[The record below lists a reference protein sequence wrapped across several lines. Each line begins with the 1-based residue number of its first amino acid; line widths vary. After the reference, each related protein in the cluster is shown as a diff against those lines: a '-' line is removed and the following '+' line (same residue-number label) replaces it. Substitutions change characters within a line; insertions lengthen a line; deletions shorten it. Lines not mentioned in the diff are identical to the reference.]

1 MSWLRSFACML
12 ALWCA
17 SAFAA
22 PISVGIDRNVN
33 LALGTRNFG
42 PIAVPD
48 DVTACTLAFDRSKWT
63 NPAATLSAQLETSVD
78 GGATWQ
84 AWVGLTSVG
93 SADATMTITSMSRV
107 LPPGTGRQIRGNYV
121 VTGARF
127 RSTVT
132 AACS

>member
-1 MSWLRSFACML
+1 MRFISLLMVLWASS
-12 ALWCA
+12 AL
-17 SAFAA
+17 AA
-22 PISVGIDRNVN
+22 PISVDIDKNVN
-33 LALGTRNFG
+33 LAIGTRNFG

-48 DVTACTLAFDRSKWT
+48 DVTVCTLAFDRSRWT
-63 NPAATLSAQLETSVD
+63 NSAAALSAQLEISVD

-93 SADATMTITSMSRV
+93 GTDATMTTTFMRRV

>member
-1 MSWLRSFACML
+1 MRFISLLMVLWASS
-12 ALWCA
+12 AL
-17 SAFAA
+17 AA
-22 PISVGIDRNVN
+22 PISVDIDKNVN
-33 LALGTRNFG
+33 LAIGTRNFG

-48 DVTACTLAFDRSKWT
+48 DVAVCTLAFDRSRWT
-63 NPAATLSAQLETSVD
+63 NSAAALSAQLEISVD

-93 SADATMTITSMSRV
+93 GTDATMTTTSMRRV

>member
-1 MSWLRSFACML
+1 MRLIVAILCLFSLVRGAG
-12 ALWCA
+12 
-17 SAFAA
+17 AA
-22 PISVGIDRNVN
+22 PISVDIDRNVN
-33 LALGTRNFG
+33 LAIGTRTFG

-48 DVTACTLAFDRSKWT
+48 DVTVCSLTIDRSRWT
-63 NPAATLSAQLETSVD
+63 NPAAALSAQLETSVD

-84 AWVGLTSVG
+84 SWVGLTSIG
-93 SADATMTITSMSRV
+93 SADATMTITGMIRA
-107 LPPGTGRQIRGNYV
+107 LPEGTGRQIRGNYV

>member
-1 MSWLRSFACML
+1 MRLIVTILCLFSLVRA
-12 ALWCA
+12 AG
-17 SAFAA
+17 AA
-22 PISVGIDRNVN
+22 PISVTIGNNIN

-48 DVTACTLAFDRSKWT
+48 DVTVCSLSIDRTQWT
-63 NPAATLSAQLETSVD
+63 NPAAALSAQLETSVD

-93 SADATMTITSMSRV
+93 SADATMATTFMSRA
-107 LPPGTGRQIRGNYV
+107 LPAGTGRQIRGNYV
-121 VTGARF
+121 VTGVRF

-132 AACS
+132 AACF

>member
-1 MSWLRSFACML
+1 MRLIVTILCLFSLVRA
-12 ALWCA
+12 AG
-17 SAFAA
+17 AA
-22 PISVGIDRNVN
+22 PISVTIDNNIN

-48 DVTACTLAFDRSKWT
+48 DVTVCSLSIDRTQWT
-63 NPAATLSAQLETSVD
+63 NPAAALSAQLETSVD

-93 SADATMTITSMSRV
+93 SADATMATTFMSQA
-107 LPPGTGRQIRGNYV
+107 LPAGTGRQIRGNYV
-121 VTGARF
+121 VTGVRF

-132 AACS
+132 AACF

>member
-1 MSWLRSFACML
+1 MRLIVTILCLFSLVRA
-12 ALWCA
+12 AG
-17 SAFAA
+17 AA
-22 PISVGIDRNVN
+22 PISVTIGNNIN

-48 DVTACTLAFDRSKWT
+48 DVTVCSLSIDRTQWT
-63 NPAATLSAQLETSVD
+63 NPAAALSAQLETSVD

-93 SADATMTITSMSRV
+93 SADATMATTSMSRA
-107 LPPGTGRQIRGNYV
+107 LPAGTGRQIRGNYV
-121 VTGARF
+121 VTGVRF

-132 AACS
+132 AACF

>member
-1 MSWLRSFACML
+1 MRFISLLMV
-12 ALWCA
+12 LWA
-17 SAFAA
+17 SSVLAA
-22 PISVGIDRNVN
+22 PISVDIDKNVN
-33 LALGTRNFG
+33 LAIGTRNFG

-48 DVTACTLAFDRSKWT
+48 DVDVCTLAFDRSQWT
-63 NPAATLSAQLETSVD
+63 NSAAALSAQLEISVD

-93 SADATMTITSMSRV
+93 GTDATMPTTSMSRA
-107 LPPGTGRQIRGNYV
+107 LPAGTGRQIRGKYV
-121 VTGARF
+121 VTGNRF

>member
-1 MSWLRSFACML
+1 MRLIVTILCLFSLVRA
-12 ALWCA
+12 AG
-17 SAFAA
+17 AA
-22 PISVGIDRNVN
+22 PISVTIDNNIN

-48 DVTACTLAFDRSKWT
+48 DVTVCSLSINRTQWT
-63 NPAATLSAQLETSVD
+63 NPAAALSAQLETSVD

-93 SADATMTITSMSRV
+93 SADATMATTFMSRV
-107 LPPGTGRQIRGNYV
+107 LPAGTGRQIRGNYV
-121 VTGARF
+121 VTGVRF

-132 AACS
+132 AACF

>member
-1 MSWLRSFACML
+1 MRFISLLMVLWASS
-12 ALWCA
+12 AL
-17 SAFAA
+17 AA
-22 PISVGIDRNVN
+22 PISVDIDKNVN
-33 LALGTRNFG
+33 LAIGTRNFG

-48 DVTACTLAFDRSKWT
+48 DVTVCTLAFDRSRWT
-63 NPAATLSAQLETSVD
+63 NSAAALSAQLEISVD

-93 SADATMTITSMSRV
+93 GTDATMTTTSMRRV

>member
-1 MSWLRSFACML
+1 MRFISLLMVLWASS
-12 ALWCA
+12 AL
-17 SAFAA
+17 AA
-22 PISVGIDRNVN
+22 PISVDIDKNVN
-33 LALGTRNFG
+33 LAIGTRNFG

-48 DVTACTLAFDRSKWT
+48 DVTVCTLAFDRSRWT
-63 NPAATLSAQLETSVD
+63 NPAAALSAQLEISVD

-93 SADATMTITSMSRV
+93 GTDATMTTTSMSRA
-107 LPPGTGRQIRGNYV
+107 LPAGTGRQIRGKYV
-121 VTGARF
+121 VTGNRF

>member
-1 MSWLRSFACML
+1 MRLIVTILCLFSLVRA
-12 ALWCA
+12 AG
-17 SAFAA
+17 AA
-22 PISVGIDRNVN
+22 PISVTIDNNIN

-48 DVTACTLAFDRSKWT
+48 DVTVCSLSIDRTQWT
-63 NPAATLSAQLETSVD
+63 NPAAALSAQLEISVD

-93 SADATMTITSMSRV
+93 SADATMATTFMSRA
-107 LPPGTGRQIRGNYV
+107 LPAGTGRQIRGNYV
-121 VTGARF
+121 VTGIRF

-132 AACS
+132 AACF

>member
-1 MSWLRSFACML
+1 MRLIVTILCLFSLVRA
-12 ALWCA
+12 AG
-17 SAFAA
+17 AA
-22 PISVGIDRNVN
+22 PISVTIDNNIN

-48 DVTACTLAFDRSKWT
+48 DVTVCRLSIARTQWT
-63 NPAATLSAQLETSVD
+63 NPAAALSAQLEISVD

-93 SADATMTITSMSRV
+93 SADATMATTSMSRA
-107 LPPGTGRQIRGNYV
+107 LPAGTGRQIRGNYV
-121 VTGARF
+121 VTGVRF

-132 AACS
+132 AACF

>member
-1 MSWLRSFACML
+1 MRFISVLL
-12 ALWCA
+12 ALLWA
-17 SAFAA
+17 TLSVAA
-22 PISVGIDRNVN
+22 PISVDIDRKVN
-33 LALGTRNFG
+33 LAIGTRTFG

-48 DVTACTLAFDRSKWT
+48 DVTVCSLSIDRTQWT
-63 NPAATLSAQLETSVD
+63 NPAAALSAQLEISVD

-93 SADATMTITSMSRV
+93 SADATMATTFMSRA
-107 LPPGTGRQIRGNYV
+107 LPAGTGRQIRGNYV

>member
-1 MSWLRSFACML
+1 MRFISVSL
-12 ALWCA
+12 ALLLWA
-17 SAFAA
+17 SPSGAA
-22 PISVGIDRNVN
+22 LISVTIDNNIN

-48 DVTACTLAFDRSKWT
+48 DVTVCTLAFDRSQWT
-63 NPAATLSAQLETSVD
+63 NPAAALSAQLEISVD

-93 SADATMTITSMSRV
+93 SADATMPTTSMSRA
-107 LPPGTGRQIRGNYV
+107 LPAGTGRQIRGKYV
-121 VTGARF
+121 VTGNRF

-132 AACS
+132 ATCS

>member
-1 MSWLRSFACML
+1 MRFISLLMVLWASS
-12 ALWCA
+12 AL
-17 SAFAA
+17 AA
-22 PISVGIDRNVN
+22 PISVDIDKNVN
-33 LALGTRNFG
+33 LAIGTRNFG

-48 DVTACTLAFDRSKWT
+48 DVTVCTLAFDRSRWT
-63 NPAATLSAQLETSVD
+63 NSAAALSAQLEISVD

-84 AWVGLTSVG
+84 ALVGLTSVG
-93 SADATMTITSMSRV
+93 GTDATMTTTFMRRV

>member
-1 MSWLRSFACML
+1 MRFISLACIL
-12 ALWCA
+12 IFWCA
-17 SAFAA
+17 SAIAA
-22 PISVGIDRNVN
+22 PISVDIDRNVN
-33 LALGTRNFG
+33 LSLGTRNFG

-48 DVTACTLAFDRSKWT
+48 AVTVCGLSIDRSQWT
-63 NPAATLSAQLETSVD
+63 NPAAALSAQLEISVD

-93 SADATMTITSMSRV
+93 GTDATMTITSMSRA

>member
-1 MSWLRSFACML
+1 MRLIVIILCLFSLVRA
-12 ALWCA
+12 AG
-17 SAFAA
+17 AA
-22 PISVGIDRNVN
+22 PISVTISNNIN

-48 DVTACTLAFDRSKWT
+48 DVTVCSLSINRTQWT
-63 NPAATLSAQLETSVD
+63 NPAAALSAQLEISVD

-93 SADATMTITSMSRV
+93 SADATMATTSMSRA
-107 LPPGTGRQIRGNYV
+107 LPAGTGRQIRGNYV
-121 VTGARF
+121 VTGVRF

-132 AACS
+132 AACF